1 MDEKKKRGRPT
12 EDLKSF
18 LLQVRISEETKK
30 KLDSIC
36 IIKKITRSEVIR
48 MAIEKMKAD
57 C

>member
-30 KLDSIC
+30 NLDVIC
-36 IIKKITRSEVIR
+36 TIKKMTRSEVIR
-48 MAIEKMKAD
+48 MAIEKIKAD